1 MTDRV
6 GRQKDFMPP
15 KTNGSGR
22 LRLFGWPKI
31 IGFSILILAVMVLLY
46 PRDDL
51 IQQIERSS
59 GKDPLSR
66 KYLDS
71 LLRSDPLNPAL
82 LARKAEMLIASGK
95 EAEAE
100 QLLLEL
106 SRQTD
111 PALKLRVAEA
121 MITLREQQTFAHPP
135 GSSKR
140 NQRLAALHQAL
151 SMLADQPLEPQARE
165 DLAKKAIAYGAN
177 DLAIRLYRSLA
188 ATADPPAAL
197 AWIEKAARLTL
208 SMGRYRETA
217 ALYFSARS
225 LSAGQAGSGQAQQ
238 VEYFLAGVGAL
249 QAGNLPD
256 EALEAAERELGD
268 LSSEPDVL
276 LFMVRLARA
285 ANRLDRAEVYVR
297 KLLHHA
303 SLAPSSLEG
312 PAGIRLVSRPA
323 FAPQAVRSDT
333 QEAFRRL
340 PLCANDHA
348 SVSCWQRLPGSTSVF
363 LPTGFVKVGNSP
375 RLPFDDEIYTLGY
388 DIFLANRNIRE
399 AYVVAEAAV
408 QQAPRSVAWRERL
421 ARVAEWHGQP
431 TVALEQWKYLAL
443 NHDSEQAW
451 QNLLRLAPGLFDEET
466 VVMALTRE
474 HRLGRLDDVRLLRL
488 VDAFE
493 AMGEPRKGV
502 EFLQLAY
509 RNQPRRA
516 LLERKAWLQGR
527 MGLTREAT
535 ASLRLLDEKHGLAQN
550 EALTLASLLITQ
562 GKFDEA
568 YRELQRHDTE
578 ASRNNRNYQAL
589 MADLAWR
596 LQDHAQARR
605 LYQGL
610 QATGTLA
617 DHETERLVLL
627 LQDDNPDA
635 AAVLAA
641 QHWKQRRVYRFLQI
655 AVDLHIR
662 SGNLPAARELLAG
675 LSPAETSRFEQRP
688 DFLLMRANLHRQG
701 GALSPAVADI
711 RRAVEIQPGNVSL
724 SAQLIWVLIEARDQ
738 TALHAELLQRHPRA
752 LNEPLLWGPMG
763 AGFALL
769 SRAQLAL
776 PYYAK
781 QASARRQ
788 DYLWQVGYAQVLEA
802 TGHADMAWR
811 IRRHAWNSLR
821 RGDPPSPARREQWQ
835 ALAQLALRMAPG
847 DASAHWLRESLRL
860 DRGGDGQLLSESKEL
875 ATAFY
880 LSNEQYDA
888 ARIWLAQQYGKQLQ
902 APGWTGAALALQS
915 RDKAALEK
923 IIEGKNDG
931 IEPATRVDAALQLR
945 RYDIA
950 RKLAEAGLDI
960 DPGNPTL
967 HLQLTESV
975 WQRQNRANLVG
986 RRENVG
992 NLESTSWQAGGQWHV
1007 TPNLRMELT
1016 LSQADLSSRD
1026 PSRLSHLPGQDRRF
1040 ALSGTLMREKSETSV
1055 RLRYRDAL
1063 DKFVGLELGHQ
1074 LRIDRRLRV
1083 GGALGYNQDADE
1095 NDVLLGGGMKDTLKL
1110 NAEWLISRR
1119 EYLLAELFAARYH
1132 GQDRHYLGQG
1142 TGLALQLG
1150 HRFRTEYPDATVKLL
1165 GNIYRFDESRAA
1177 GGSILSLVP
1186 PGAGLLPGNLSQIG
1200 IGIGL
1205 GETAAGQFSR
1215 ALRPFAALD
1224 LLYDTS
1230 GGLGY
1235 SLETGFV
1242 FSPTGHDWLRGRYRT
1257 GRGGL
1262 GFSEANHLIEFEYRY
1277 LF

>member
-1 MTDRV
+1 VPDRISRHQDYTLEEKGPV
-6 GRQKDFMPP
+6 
-15 KTNGSGR
+15 R
-22 LRLFGWPKI
+22 LRLLSWPKI
-31 IGFSILILAVMVLLY
+31 IVFSLLIVAVMVLLY
-46 PRDDL
+46 PREVL
-51 IQQIERSS
+51 IRLVGDST
-59 GKDPLSR
+59 GMDRLSLN
-66 KYLDS
+66 YLDN
-71 LLRSDPLNPAL
+71 LLEIEPENTAL
-82 LARKAEMLIASGK
+82 WIRKAEVHIASGRQE
-95 EAEAE
+95 EAER
-100 QLLLEL
+100 LLFEL
-106 SRQTD
+106 NQRAD
-111 PALKLRVAEA
+111 PALKIRIARA
-121 MITLREQQTFAHPP
+121 MIQLREQQAFAHPP
-135 GSSKR
+135 GSLERKHF
-140 NQRLAALHQAL
+140 LPALFQAL
-151 SMLADQPLEPQARE
+151 SALGDLPIAPEERAKLAD
-165 DLAKKAIAYGAN
+165 KAMAYGAG

-188 ATADPPAAL
+188 AGADPSSAL
-197 AWIEKAARLTL
+197 GWIEKSARAAQ
-208 SMGRYRETA
+208 SMGRYREA
-217 ALYFSARS
+217 ADLYFSART
-225 LSAGQAGSGQAQQ
+225 LRAGQADSGQAQQ
-238 VEYFLAGVGAL
+238 VEYFRAGVGAL

-256 EALEAAERELGD
+256 EALAAAERELGD
-268 LSSEPDVL
+268 LSNDPDVL
-276 LFMVRLARA
+276 LFMVQLARA

-297 KLLHHA
+297 KLLRYA
-303 SLAPSSLEG
+303 ALAPSSLEG
-312 PAGIRLVSRPA
+312 PASIRRVSWPA
-323 FAPQAVRSDT
+323 FAPPVVRSDT
-333 QEAFRRL
+333 QEGLRHL
-340 PLCANDHA
+340 PLCANEHA
-348 SVSCWQRLPGSTSVF
+348 SASCWQRLPGRTGAF

-375 RLPFDDEIYTLGY
+375 RLPFDDAIYTLGY

-408 QQAPRSVAWRERL
+408 RQAPRSVAWRERL

-443 NHDSEQAW
+443 NHDREQAW

-466 VVMALTRE
+466 VAMALTRE
-474 HRLGRLDDVRLLRL
+474 HRLGRLDDKRLLRL

-493 AMGEPRKGV
+493 AMGEPRKGI

-516 LLERKAWLQGR
+516 LLERKAWLQER
-527 MGLTREAT
+527 TGLTREAT
-535 ASLRLLDEKHGLAQN
+535 ASLRLLDKKHGLSAN
-550 EALTLASLLITQ
+550 EAQTLAALLISQ

-568 YRELQRHDTE
+568 YRELQRHDTA
-578 ASRNNRNYQAL
+578 ASRNNRTYQAL

-610 QATGTLA
+610 QAAGTLA
-617 DHETERLVLL
+617 DHESERLVLL
-627 LQDDNPDA
+627 LQEDNPGA

-641 QHWKQRRVYRFLQI
+641 HHWKQRRVYRFLQI

-662 SGNLPAARELLAG
+662 SRNLPAARELLAE
-675 LSPAETSRFEQRP
+675 LSPAETSRFEQRT

-701 GALSPAVADI
+701 GALLPAVADI
-711 RRAVEIQPGNVSL
+711 RRAVEIEPGNVSL
-724 SAQLIWVLIEARDQ
+724 SAQLIWILIEARDQ
-738 TALHAELLQRHPRA
+738 TALKAELQQRHPRA
-752 LNEPLLWGPMG
+752 LNEPILWGPMG
-763 AGFALL
+763 AGFAFL
-769 SRAQLAL
+769 SRAEQAL

-781 QASARRQ
+781 QASAQRQ

-802 TGHADMAWR
+802 AGHADMAWR
-811 IRRHAWNSLR
+811 IRRHVWNSLR

-847 DASAHWLRESLRL
+847 DESAHWLRESLRL
-860 DRGGDGQLLSESKEL
+860 DRGGDGQLSAESKEL

-915 RDKAALEK
+915 GDKAALEK
-923 IIEGKNDG
+923 IIEGRNDG

-967 HLQLTESV
+967 HFQLTESV

-1007 TPNLRMELT
+1007 APNLRMELT

-1026 PSRLSHLPGQDRRF
+1026 TSRLNHLPSQDRRF
-1040 ALSGTLMREKSETSV
+1040 TLSGTLMREKSETSV

-1095 NDVLLGGGMKDTLKL
+1095 NDVLLAGGMKDTLKL
-1110 NAEWLISRR
+1110 NAEWLIGRR
-1119 EYLLAELFAARYH
+1119 EYLLAELFAARHH

-1142 TGLALQLG
+1142 TGFALQLG
-1150 HRFRTEYPDATVKLL
+1150 HRLRTEYPDATIKLL
-1165 GNIYRFDESRAA
+1165 GNIYRFDESRAV

-1186 PGAGLLPGNLSQIG
+1186 PGSGLLPGNLSQIG

-1215 ALRPFAALD
+1215 AMRPYAALD

-1242 FSPTGHDWLRGRYRT
+1242 LSPTGHDWLRGRYRA